1 MKRIAHVG
9 EGQKIFFSPPA
20 ISGMSML
27 GGLEVQMVA
36 KGNYSYADIDKYA
49 GILTAAAQQDR
60 QIQRLFSTFQANVP
74 QYIVDID
81 NSKVLAQNVDLKEL
95 YATLAGTLGTYYIND
110 FNKLGRVYRVQLQAE
125 QKYRRAENDLTN
137 IYVKNR
143 SGHMV
148 PITTMVKLVPSV
160 GPSAITRY
168 NQYKAVQ
175 FSGSPAKGVSS
186 GEAMKAVA
194 KLAER
199 VLPKDITYEWSGT
212 SAQELESAGQTGIVI
227 ALALLFV
234 YLFLVALYESWT
246 IPVSVMLIS
255 PVAAIGALT
264 FQLMIGQSLD
274 LYSQVGLIMLIGLA
288 TKQAIL
294 IVEFAKVEHEEHGL
308 SVEDA
313 AIKAAKL
320 RFRAIMMTVVAF
332 VLGVLPMVIATGAG
346 ANSRISVGSTV
357 FGGMIAAGTL
367 GTVLTP
373 AFYVI
378 VQNFVNK
385 QMEKRKKRPKNI

>member
-1 MKRIAHVG
+1 M
-9 EGQKIFFSPPA
+9 
-20 ISGMSML
+20 
-27 GGLEVQMVA
+27 
-36 KGNYSYADIDKYA
+36 
-49 GILTAAAQQDR
+49 
-60 QIQRLFSTFQANVP
+60 
-74 QYIVDID
+74 
-81 NSKVLAQNVDLKEL
+81 
-95 YATLAGTLGTYYIND
+95 AGTLGTYYVND

-125 QKYRRAENDLTN
+125 QKYRRSAEDLAN
-137 IYVKNR
+137 IYVKNKT
-143 SGHMV
+143 GKMV
-148 PITTMVKLVPSV
+148 PVTAMVKLVPTV
-160 GPSAITRY
+160 GPAAITRY
-168 NQYKAVQ
+168 NQYKSVQ
-175 FSGSPAKGVSS
+175 FSGQPAKGRST
-186 GEAMKAVA
+186 GEAMKAVEN
-194 KLAER
+194 LVER
-199 VLPKDITYEWSGT
+199 VLPRDITYEWSGT
-212 SAQELESAGQTGIVI
+212 SAQERESSGQTGVVI

-246 IPVSVMLIS
+246 IPVSVILIA

-264 FQLMIGQSLD
+264 FQLMINQSLD

-313 AIKAAKL
+313 ALKAAHL

-332 VLGVLPMVIATGAG
+332 VLGVLPMVVATGAG

-385 QMEKRKKRPKNI
+385 FMEKRKKKHQNIDGEQK

>member
-1 MKRIAHVG
+1 M
-9 EGQKIFFSPPA
+9 
-20 ISGMSML
+20 
-27 GGLEVQMVA
+27 
-36 KGNYSYADIDKYA
+36 
-49 GILTAAAQQDR
+49 
-60 QIQRLFSTFQANVP
+60 
-74 QYIVDID
+74 
-81 NSKVLAQNVDLKEL
+81 

-346 ANSRISVGSTV
+346 ANSRISVGSTE

-385 QMEKRKKRPKNI
+385 QMEKRRKKPKNI

>member
-1 MKRIAHVG
+1 V
-9 EGQKIFFSPPA
+9 E
-20 ISGMSML
+20 
-27 GGLEVQMVA
+27 
-36 KGNYSYADIDKYA
+36 
-49 GILTAAAQQDR
+49 
-60 QIQRLFSTFQANVP
+60 
-74 QYIVDID
+74 ID
-81 NSKVLAQNVDLKEL
+81 NAQVLAQDVDLQEL
-95 YATLAGTLGTYYIND
+95 YSTLSGTLGTYYIND
-110 FNKLGRVYRVQLQAE
+110 FNKLGRVYRVQIQAQE
-125 QKYRRAENDLTN
+125 KYRRSVNDLTN
-137 IYVKNR
+137 IYVKNKK
-143 SGHMV
+143 GAMV
-148 PITTMVKLVPSV
+148 PITTMVKMVPTV
-160 GPSAITRY
+160 GPASITRY
-168 NQYKAVQ
+168 NQYKSVQ
-175 FSGSPAKGVSS
+175 FSGTPAKGRSS
-186 GEAMKAVA
+186 GEAMKALGKVCD
-194 KLAER
+194 R

-212 SAQELESAGQTGIVI
+212 SAQELESAGQTGVVI

-246 IPVSVMLIS
+246 IPFSVILIA

-264 FQLMIGQSLD
+264 FQLMIGQSMD

-308 SVEDA
+308 TVEAA
-313 AIKAAKL
+313 AIKASKL

-332 VLGVLPMVIATGAG
+332 VLGVFPMVIATGAG

-367 GTVLTP
+367 GCVLTP

-385 QMEKRKKRPKNI
+385 IMEKRKKK